1 MKQLVILL
9 VVLNYMYT
17 SWCSSVHWH
26 NIKSDWRL
34 PLPPLPLPQGMRGTD
49 IMQMLEGSERLD
61 RPEKCPQPVYEIML
75 RCWSW
80 RPEDRLSFAE
90 LVPAMSEIAKFHM
103 TSSPSVRPPPV
114 RPPRPG
120 HSGPGLPP
128 PRRNWCAS
136 RSRLVFLYNFID
148 GRKVCPF
155 SHLLF
160 PFSWVLHREREK
172 AFCMCTC
179 VCFINFSFS
188 LSLLHVHAFLFILLF
203 SLPGAP
209 PFVLFFS
216 ISEDRIIIFIQYF
229 LLLSYC
235 PIPHSDFLF
244 PWPLPVLFWPLPK
257 TLFPF
262 TLLLLLLLSYCSYAV
277 PLRISLTLA

>member
-1 MKQLVILL
+1 
-9 VVLNYMYT
+9 MYT
-17 SWCSSVHWH
+17 GWCSSAHWH
-26 NIKSDWRL
+26 NIKRNWRL
-34 PLPPLPLPQGMRGTD
+34 PLASPSPPPSQGMRGTD

-136 RSRLVFLYNFID
+136 CSRLVFLYNFID

-155 SHLLF
+155 SYFLSLALSLF
-160 PFSWVLHREREK
+160 LSSLQREREG
-172 AFCMCTC
+172 FLYVYMCMLHQFLFLSLSLCYMYTH
-179 VCFINFSFS
+179 FSLFSFS
-188 LSLLHVHAFLFILLF
+188 LSRG
-203 SLPGAP
+203 PP

-216 ISEDRIIIFIQYF
+216 ILEG
-229 LLLSYC
+229 
-235 PIPHSDFLF
+235 
-244 PWPLPVLFWPLPK
+244 
-257 TLFPF
+257 
-262 TLLLLLLLSYCSYAV
+262 
-277 PLRISLTLA
+277 

>member
-1 MKQLVILL
+1 
-9 VVLNYMYT
+9 
-17 SWCSSVHWH
+17 
-26 NIKSDWRL
+26 
-34 PLPPLPLPQGMRGTD
+34 
-49 IMQMLEGSERLD
+49 MLEGSERLD

-136 RSRLVFLYNFID
+136 CSRLVFLYNFID

-155 SHLLF
+155 SYFLSLALSLF
-160 PFSWVLHREREK
+160 LSSLRREREG
-172 AFCMCTC
+172 FLYVYMCMLHQ
-179 VCFINFSFS
+179 FLFLSLS

-203 SLPGAP
+203 SLPGP
-209 PFVLFFS
+209 
-216 ISEDRIIIFIQYF
+216 
-229 LLLSYC
+229 LLLYYF
-235 PIPHSDFLF
+235 FLF
-244 PWPLPVLFWPLPK
+244 W
-257 TLFPF
+257 
-262 TLLLLLLLSYCSYAV
+262 
-277 PLRISLTLA
+277 RIE

>member
-1 MKQLVILL
+1 
-9 VVLNYMYT
+9 
-17 SWCSSVHWH
+17 
-26 NIKSDWRL
+26 
-34 PLPPLPLPQGMRGTD
+34 
-49 IMQMLEGSERLD
+49 MLEGNERLD

-160 PFSWVLHREREK
+160 PFSWVLYREREREK
-172 AFCMCTC
+172 ALCTCTC
-179 VCFINFSFS
+179 VCFINFSLF

-209 PFVLFFS
+209 PFVSFFLFWR
-216 ISEDRIIIFIQYF
+216 DRIIIFIQYF

-244 PWPLPVLFWPLPK
+244 SSGHSLK

-262 TLLLLLLLSYCSYAV
+262 TLLLLLLLSLLFLCS
-277 PLRISLTLA
+277 SS